1 MAITATPCDTPG
13 TSSAVLHPVDAAS
26 GNREAA
32 VDEPL
37 LLTDLLLPFARVRSL
52 AISQSAQRRWA
63 DAFLLTAAA
72 AQVLGD
78 HLHRSGSWPRRIVS
92 QLDGSPQ
99 PAVRRAGGVGHRALW
114 AAGAVRS
121 RLPRH
126 RALVA
131 RRAELLELSVALAA
145 ATLGSLFVTAD
156 VLAAW
161 VGEVLADGAL
171 WPSALE
177 ATALTVPSAFR
188 SFDQHPRDMQA
199 LAHRLAEV
207 HPDREQP
214 VVVFGVRTSGS
225 YLGPLL
231 AAGLRREGFGDV
243 RFGAIRPDDHLDRGQ
258 RDLVDSARGGLALV
272 VDDPP
277 VSGGSIAE
285 TADLLIAAGLA
296 PDRVVLALALDDPEG
311 LDLPVLAGRPRVTL
325 PVEDWYLPSLI
336 DPAVVQPTL
345 QEFLGSAAEV
355 VSVREIV
362 WPGPAAPAA
371 ASTARRHHR
380 RAAFAVDLVGPG
392 GEPVVRTLLVE
403 SSGQG
408 FYGRHGEAVARR
420 LPGRTPETVGFAA
433 GFHYQWLPPEVAPVG
448 PGRADPA
455 AVVDHLLARH
465 TALAVDHD
473 PSADFVGRQSVVE
486 VATEVLSAT
495 LGPLGPVSRIRGLDD
510 AVRRLLAVAEPS
522 VVDGRVTLDRFL
534 ADADGALVK
543 IDAAEGAF
551 SHRDLATYDPVF
563 DVAQLAESPIG
574 TEVRGIWEQRTGRP
588 IAPERWFLHRLVHR
602 WDRRR
607 HRQLDHEAAR
617 RVTSHALQ
625 DYLREV
631 IVGTGHRPDASG
643 PWVALDVDGV
653 LEGPVLDASA
663 PGRTGATALTA
674 LLRHG
679 HRVVLATGR
688 SAADVADRVRAWG
701 LAGGVAEYGSVLVVP
716 AAAAGPGPGSPPP
729 VLVDLRT
736 PNQRAV
742 MAEVRA
748 AVEAQA
754 GLGVDPDHEHTVR
767 AFRLDRAGHR
777 VGLAPA
783 DVSAVLG
790 VLADP
795 ASVTV
800 VPGESQT
807 DLVPSGCTKG
817 TGMRAL
823 LERLDPGATRDP
835 DRPLA
840 LAVGDGPAD
849 RSLLDLAVAPHLP
862 HHAAALAVDGDTV
875 TRAAYQ
881 AGLAEAVAFLLGH
894 APGACP
900 TCRVV
905 VDDDARFLLA
915 LLSLREAGPRG
926 LPRRLLEV
934 VTSAPRV
941 GRRS

>member
-1 MAITATPCDTPG
+1 M
-13 TSSAVLHPVDAAS
+13 
-26 GNREAA
+26 
-32 VDEPL
+32 
-37 LLTDLLLPFARVRSL
+37 PFARVRAL
-52 AISQSAQRRWA
+52 AIGQATRRRWA

-78 HLHRSGSWPRRIVS
+78 HLHRSGSWPRRILG
-92 QLDGSPQ
+92 QLDGSPR
-99 PAVRRAGGVGHRALW
+99 PAVRRAGDLGHRALRT
-114 AAGAVRS
+114 AGALRS
-121 RLPRH
+121 RRRGH

-131 RRAELLELSVALAA
+131 RRAELLDLSVALAA
-145 ATLGSLFVTAD
+145 ATLGSLFVPAD

-161 VGEVLADGAL
+161 VGEVLADGDL

-199 LAHRLAEV
+199 LAHLLAEAQ
-207 HPDREQP
+207 PDREQP

-243 RFGAIRPDDHLDRGQ
+243 RFGSIRPDDHLDRGQ

-277 VSGGSIAE
+277 VSGGSIAK
-285 TADLLIAAGLA
+285 TADLLVAAGIA

-311 LDLPVLAGRPRVTL
+311 LDLPRLAGRPRVTL
-325 PVEDWYLPSLI
+325 PIEDWYLPSLI
-336 DPAVVQPTL
+336 DPAVVRPTL
-345 QEFLGSAAEV
+345 QEFLGPAVEV
-355 VSVREIV
+355 IGLREIP
-362 WPGPAAPAA
+362 WPGPVAPLA
-371 ASTARRHHR
+371 ASTAHRHHR

-392 GEPVVRTLLVE
+392 GVPSVRMLLVE

-433 GFHYQWLPPEVAPVG
+433 GFHYQWLPPEVAPVV

-465 TALAVDHD
+465 TSLAVDHD

-486 VATEVLSAT
+486 VATEVLADT
-495 LGPLGPVSRIRGLDD
+495 LGPLGPVSRIRCLDG

-534 ADADGALVK
+534 ADADGVLIK

-563 DVAQLAESPIG
+563 DVAQLAETSIA

-607 HRQLDHEAAR
+607 HHQLDHEAAR
-617 RVTSHALQ
+617 RLTSRALQ
-625 DYLREV
+625 DYLSEV
-631 IVGTGHRPDASG
+631 IVGTGHRPVASG

-716 AAAAGPGPGSPPP
+716 AVATGDGPGSPP

-736 PNQRAV
+736 PDQRAV

-748 AVEAQA
+748 VVEAQDV
-754 GLGVDPDHEHTVR
+754 LGVDPDHDHTVR

-783 DVSAVLG
+783 DVAILLDGLSDPSAV
-790 VLADP
+790 
-795 ASVTV
+795 TI

-823 LERLDPGATRDP
+823 LERLDPGANRDTE
-835 DRPLA
+835 RPLA
-840 LAVGDGPAD
+840 LVVGDGPAD

-862 HHAAALAVDGDTV
+862 HHAAPLAVSGDTV
-875 TRAAYQ
+875 TRGAYQ
-881 AGLAEAVAFLLGH
+881 AGLAEAVASLLGH

-926 LPRRLLEV
+926 LPRRLLDV
-934 VTSAPRV
+934 VTSAPRA